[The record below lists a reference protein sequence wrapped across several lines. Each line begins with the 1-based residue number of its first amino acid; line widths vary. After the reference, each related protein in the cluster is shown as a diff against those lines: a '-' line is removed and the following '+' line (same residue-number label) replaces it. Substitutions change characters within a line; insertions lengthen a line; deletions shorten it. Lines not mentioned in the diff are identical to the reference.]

1 MDSLKALCFKHG
13 GKFTTQSGT
22 RKGESRDYWLLF
34 ETFQALASGH
44 ISRCAQIE
52 RSWGMWRHLEV
63 GWKRNLPCYSLVFI
77 TKGHGVFQD
86 ESSRREIPVQKGD
99 LLCLFPGH
107 PHAYAPPRGQ
117 CWDEINIEFSGPVFD
132 PWTGIG
138 LLDPAVPVRHLVPSG
153 DDKLIQHWM
162 KKFYAVAL
170 PLAGRAMAEP
180 DLADAGRLIALIA
193 EMCATWRPQA
203 NDADAEWANRAK
215 RQLLELPLREQPD
228 FAELAGTFGIG
239 EQAYRK
245 KFKRLCGVSPFAFR
259 SRQLIEAAS
268 HELIC
273 TNKPIKE
280 IGYDLG
286 YGSLYYFS
294 RKFKQ
299 VTGKTPGDYRKLTI
313 N

>member
-1 MDSLKALCFKHG
+1 
-13 GKFTTQSGT
+13 
-22 RKGESRDYWLLF
+22 
-34 ETFQALASGH
+34 
-44 ISRCAQIE
+44 
-52 RSWGMWRHLEV
+52 
-63 GWKRNLPCYSLVFI
+63 
-77 TKGHGVFQD
+77 
-86 ESSRREIPVQKGD
+86 
-99 LLCLFPGH
+99 
-107 PHAYAPPRGQ
+107 
-117 CWDEINIEFSGPVFD
+117 VFD